1 MVSVGPAY
9 GVQVLPEGAI
19 EGQGAQGGMNL
30 AEAAE
35 VHRREEV
42 EHPQEQLRGKVKKRE
57 GLPYSYIH
65 NHKYNHSPPLYS
77 QTLTLCVSRPG
88 LPTMHC

>member
-19 EGQGAQGGMNL
+19 KGQGVEGGVNL

-35 VHRREEV
+35 VHGRKEV
-42 EHPQEQLRGKVKKRE
+42 EHPQEQLRWEVQKRG
-57 GLPYSYIH
+57 GLPHSYAH
-65 NHKYNHSPPLYS
+65 NHKRAYNHSPPLYS
-77 QTLTLCVSRPG
+77 QTLPKQ
-88 LPTMHC
+88 

>member
-19 EGQGAQGGMNL
+19 KGQGAQGGVNL

-35 VHRREEV
+35 VHWREEV
-42 EHPQEQLRGKVKKRE
+42 EHPQEQLQGKVKKRE
-57 GLPYSYIH
+57 GLPYSYTH
-65 NHKYNHSPPLYS
+65 NHKIAYNHSPPLYS
-77 QTLTLCVSRPG
+77 QLFSNTNTVCV
-88 LPTMHC
+88 